1 AADFAVGVVPGQTA
15 RLLRGRHAD
24 RRAVRTAIARLGE
37 ALRPCHLV
45 VRAGGRDRR
54 DCGGGAA
61 LRQCAR
67 ANGSGDRR
75 RAGTVPVGPLD
86 VRDPGHRRQPARRR
100 RRCGAGGALAGRR
113 TRAAAAAPRC
123 AAARRLAAVR
133 RPAACRTGACA
144 DRSCDHFC
152 AAGRCGPVRL
162 QPSQP
167 VNRFFSAGGE
177 RAISAVPAWILWLLA
192 AALAAQIGWQSAWH
206 SGVPAASDLPPAPT
220 TTALR
225 LASFGETAALAR
237 LAMLWL
243 QAFDSRGDNSI
254 PYQKLDYERLTAWL
268 GAILATDPRSGYPLF
283 AASRVYAE
291 NADARKARRMFDFI
305 EAEFVRDPNGRWAA
319 LAQAALLAKHRLRDL
334 PLARRYAAEIQ

>member
-1 AADFAVGVVPGQTA
+1 
-15 RLLRGRHAD
+15 
-24 RRAVRTAIARLGE
+24 
-37 ALRPCHLV
+37 
-45 VRAGGRDRR
+45 
-54 DCGGGAA
+54 
-61 LRQCAR
+61 
-67 ANGSGDRR
+67 
-75 RAGTVPVGPLD
+75 
-86 VRDPGHRRQPARRR
+86 
-100 RRCGAGGALAGRR
+100 
-113 TRAAAAAPRC
+113 
-123 AAARRLAAVR
+123 
-133 RPAACRTGACA
+133 
-144 DRSCDHFC
+144 
-152 AAGRCGPVRL
+152 
-162 QPSQP
+162 

-334 PLARRYAAEIQ
+334 PLARRYAAEIQQRTTDPSVPSWARQMEIFILEDMNELEAAKVMLGGLLATGRIRDPEEQRFLESRLAELERRLKAAPGRPTR